1 VSRREVGKVRCAAE
15 GRERSGVGI
24 MRVWFLRGGIL
35 AGNDEGKAGSD
46 QRQLIQAGFDDERA
60 CGGIP
65 MRFELK
71 PPPSKT
77 EQCNPIFSW
86 WISRATASFRKQRNC
101 RF

>member
-1 VSRREVGKVRCAAE
+1 MVHAF
-15 GRERSGVGI
+15 GV
-24 MRVWFLRGGIL
+24 WRGGCRWENGRRL
-35 AGNDEGKAGSD
+35 AGSD
-46 QRQLIQAGFDDERA
+46 QGTLLQAGIDGERA